1 MFRTF
6 SSSDEQ
12 RNIGM
17 NSNSETRCVA
27 VDGFGAKTIRLT
39 ALGIV
44 TLSTI
49 TFIKMT
55 LCIMA
60 F

>member
-17 NSNSETRCVA
+17 NSNSETSCVA
-27 VDGFGAKTIRLT
+27 VDGFGAKTIILT

-44 TLSTI
+44 TRTEHYNN
-49 TFIKMT
+49 TQKNDT
-55 LCIMA
+55 
-60 F
+60 

>member
-1 MFRTF
+1 MFITF

-17 NSNSETRCVA
+17 NSNSETSCVA
-27 VDGFGAKTIRLT
+27 VDGFGAKTISLT
-39 ALGIV
+39 AHGIV
-44 TLSTI
+44 TLNAI
-49 TFIKMT
+49 TTLRKMT
-55 LCIMA
+55 LNT